1 MGTGAVFEL
10 VCNRETKMGV
20 RASGISNQNT
30 HQMIPDNTHWNRWNT
45 EYTRIRFSAFAD
57 AREQSRGHDC
67 RGGHYFIFFLPS
79 FAFSPLSK
87 PFKSTLVFK
96 TPSATTTT
104 LTTNDHCNHNK
115 AIVSRRH
122 RITTLPVTHR
132 HGPNI
137 RHNICPNIHHSSDRC
152 VADLH
157 LYGTL
162 EAK

>member
-1 MGTGAVFEL
+1 MGTIRKKKLVFEL
-10 VCNRETKMGV
+10 GCNRETKMGV

-30 HQMIPDNTHWNRWNT
+30 S
-45 EYTRIRFSAFAD
+45 EYTSLESLEYRIHQNTVLCIR
-57 AREQSRGHDC
+57 QCTGHDC
-67 RGGHYFIFFLPS
+67 RGGHYFIFCLL
-79 FAFSPLSK
+79 SPLSSL
-87 PFKSTLVFK
+87 PNHSK
-96 TPSATTTT
+96 TTHLFFETPPATTT

-132 HGPNI
+132 HGHNI
-137 RHNICPNIHHSSDRC
+137 RRSSDRC

>member
-10 VCNRETKMGV
+10 GCNRETKMGV
-20 RASGISNQNT
+20 RASGISNQKTIGIHLIGIAGIPNT
-30 HQMIPDNTHWNRWNT
+30 PEYGSMHSPMHGSIHEDTIPAVV
-45 EYTRIRFSAFAD
+45 IISF
-57 AREQSRGHDC
+57 
-67 RGGHYFIFFLPS
+67 
-79 FAFSPLSK
+79 FAFFTSSTSSTSSK
-87 PFKSTLVFK
+87 PFKNILVFE
-96 TPSATTTT
+96 TPPATTT
-104 LTTNDHCNHNK
+104 LTTNDHCNRNK

-132 HGPNI
+132 HGPDI
-137 RHNICPNIHHSSDRC
+137 RHNIRPNLHRSSDRC